1 MKKSSGFPFA
11 SLVLFSLAAISSAAS
26 KPVVALDCF
35 HNNEPSPHYTWQLTS
50 VGGYS
55 QLATVVLG
63 LGYDTLSITTAVDS
77 AVLSN
82 VTIFIIADPD
92 DSSESPSPKF
102 VSDAEAD
109 VLDKWVQ
116 RGGRLMLL
124 GNNKGNCEFV
134 HFNVLANK
142 FGITFNEDTQVGT
155 DFGPLPQTGPLFTGC
170 DTLHIKDMCTLTITA
185 PAQAAFTFGTA
196 VLIATSTKG
205 ANGGTVFALGDP
217 WVYNEYINSK
227 DNKLCVTNVLKWL
240 VGTST
245 AVSRDCR
252 GISLP
257 KAAYP
262 AAAGSMLFLTN
273 GRACAPQGTSLSRG
287 NVYIAKTV
295 TGVSKRPIL
304 YH

>member
-1 MKKSSGFPFA
+1 MKNSSHFIFA
-11 SLVLFSLAAISSAAS
+11 CISSLSLAAISFAAP

-63 LGYDTLSITTAVDS
+63 LGYDTLSIKTAVDS

-82 VTIFIIADPD
+82 VTLFIIADPD
-92 DSSESPSPKF
+92 DSSESPSPKL

-116 RGGRLMLL
+116 RGGKLMLL
-124 GNNKGNCEFV
+124 GNNKGNCEFP

-142 FGITFNEDTQVGT
+142 FGITFNEDTQAGT
-155 DFGPLPQTGPLFTGC
+155 DFGPLPQTSPLFTGC
-170 DTLHIKDMCTLTITA
+170 DTLHIKDMCTLKLVA
-185 PAQAAFTFGTA
+185 PAQAVFTFGAA

-205 ANGGTVFALGDP
+205 TNGGTVFALGDP

-240 VGTST
+240 VGSST
-245 AVSRDCR
+245 AVSRDYR
-252 GISLP
+252 AISLP
-257 KAAYP
+257 KRAYP
-262 AAAGSMLFLTN
+262 SVAGSMLFLAN
-273 GRACAPQGTSLSRG
+273 GRACVPQAAVQSRA
-287 NVYIAKTV
+287 NVYIAKTASGIV
-295 TGVSKRPIL
+295 KKVSLR
-304 YH
+304 